1 MTKVLW
7 SVCCYDEV
15 TCVAAVRET
24 TTSDVLQSSHMSTD
38 SLPPPVSSASTA
50 QRQSITGCDVNK
62 RNLRPPMNDK
72 PSSSNVRRSYTRN

>member
-7 SVCCYDEV
+7 SVCCYDVV

-38 SLPPPVSSASTA
+38 SLPPLVSSASSHRTETID
-50 QRQSITGCDVNK
+50 QRI
-62 RNLRPPMNDK
+62 
-72 PSSSNVRRSYTRN
+72 